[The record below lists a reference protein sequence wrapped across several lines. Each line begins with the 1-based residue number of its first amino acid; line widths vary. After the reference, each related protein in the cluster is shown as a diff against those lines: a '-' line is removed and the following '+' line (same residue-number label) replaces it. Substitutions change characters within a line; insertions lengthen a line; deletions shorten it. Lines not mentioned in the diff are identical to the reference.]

1 MSSVQFKSFS
11 DRVSEIDLRKTALY
25 RIKHKNED
33 NSEVDACEFHQ
44 AYCKWTVLNLTEEYN
59 VFQKKIRNVVT
70 LPQLLHQK
78 EFVIETLEEA
88 IDKATTLS
96 LQPLLE

>member
-1 MSSVQFKSFS
+1 M
-11 DRVSEIDLRKTALY
+11 Y
-25 RIKHKNED
+25 HIKHKNED
-33 NSEVDACEFHQ
+33 NSDVDACEFHQ

-59 VFQKKIRNVVT
+59 GYQKKIRNIVT

-78 EFVIETLEEA
+78 NFVIETLGEA
-88 IDKATTLS
+88 IDKATILS